1 MKKLSKEEFELCA
14 KIAARAMEMGLYPPG
29 YGVSALFDITNA
41 AEFFNMRLSEWL
53 KAKDFNFTHDIIG
66 IANAINREN
75 CPADFNPMFLPRFA
89 EKRVM

>member
-14 KIAARAMEMGLYPPG
+14 KIAARAMEMQLYPPG
-29 YGVSALFDITNA
+29 CSVSAFFDITSA

-53 KAKDFNFTHDIIG
+53 KAKDFNFAHDIIG